1 LTSTNAALAGARI
14 RRAERADAAAL
25 TRLALASKASWG
37 YDAAFMEACR
47 AELTLEA
54 RDIVGDPTF
63 VIAPEAVRCGI
74 GRRLWAHL
82 ERTAR
87 AVGVTHLEVDSDP
100 HAEGF
105 YRRTGMRRTG
115 QAASGSIA
123 ERLLPHLIKD
133 LAPASSNPATAA
145 RAAVNDP

>member
-1 LTSTNAALAGARI
+1 M
-14 RRAERADAAAL
+14 
-25 TRLALASKASWG
+25 
-37 YDAAFMEACR
+37 F
-47 AELTLEA
+47 
-54 RDIVGDPTF
+54 F
-63 VIAPEAVRCGI
+63 VVPEAVRSGL

-87 AVGVTHLEVDSDP
+87 ALGATRLEVDSDP

-105 YRRTGMRRTG
+105 YLAMGMRRTG

-123 ERLLPHLIKD
+123 GRMLPHLVKD
-133 LAPASSNPATAA
+133 LAPAPFNPATMA